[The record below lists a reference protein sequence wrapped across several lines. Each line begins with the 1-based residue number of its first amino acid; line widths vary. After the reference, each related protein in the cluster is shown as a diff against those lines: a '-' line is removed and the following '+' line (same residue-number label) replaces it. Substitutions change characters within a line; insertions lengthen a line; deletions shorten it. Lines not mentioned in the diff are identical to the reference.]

1 HAKAHCRSYPRLC
14 GKAALI
20 GAVFLL
26 LMILLRTQMLLN
38 IALSAVFVFALFSM
52 IYRYGKAMD
61 L

>member
-1 HAKAHCRSYPRLC
+1 MNLRNLYQNILRP
-14 GKAALI
+14 AACVS
-20 GAVFLL
+20 ALL

-38 IALSAVFVFALFSM
+38 IALSAVFVFALFVM